1 MKNWQKLIVFL
12 LIIVFF
18 ILGFRLGQQV
28 EKTNKKI
35 DFLLS
40 ITPTKKPSP
49 TPTLSFTET
58 KINRYVN
65 KINHP
70 KNLEIK
76 QSTNAS
82 EIIINLKND

>member
-1 MKNWQKLIVFL
+1 MKISMFLIMFL
-12 LIIVFF
+12 LLILFF
-18 ILGFRLGQQV
+18 IIGFRAGQQV

-40 ITPTKKPSP
+40 ITPTKKPFP

-58 KINRYVN
+58 KINRYIN

-76 QSTNAS
+76 QSTKPG
-82 EIIINLKND
+82 EVIINLKND